1 MVRAELR
8 ETRSPG
14 ETNWYFAIEV
24 WACAWAIG
32 NMHWAST
39 KLKLTFYLINLY
51 VAFTRWKNYAFLY
64 SYSRVRWI
72 KRTLQI
78 KRSRLRKKSISSIH
92 LNPKTKRISPAWNR
106 TPVSRVTFGD
116 TPRYTTKELDALDL
130 GLMGYEWGDAPSHF
144 IVK

>member
-64 SYSRVRWI
+64 SYSRMRWI

-78 KRSRLRKKSISSIH
+78 KRSRLGKKSISSIH
-92 LNPKTKRISPAWNR
+92 LNPKTKSISPAGNR

-116 TPRYTTKELDALDL
+116 TPHYTTKELDALDL
-130 GLMGYEWGDAPSHF
+130 GLMGYEWGNAPSHF